1 MRKLVQFVPNSII
14 RHMATLVANN
24 AQRAAIPIPGQETE
38 VLLVRHALR
47 LATVPTRPRSPA
59 PMAPIKSR
67 PLVTPVTGW
76 SEMRVVHV
84 QLIHMPFKATMRR
97 VKPVRQG
104 HTPTPVLAPPA
115 PPVVLVLRVAKVPTR
130 PRSRV
135 LRAPIKLR
143 PPVTLVMVL
152 LWIVATCKE
161 FRDCANH
168 NLFCDVLAT
177 DIFTF

>member
-1 MRKLVQFVPNSII
+1 MRELVQFVPNSIF

-24 AQRAAIPIPGQETE
+24 AQRAAIPILGQEVE

-47 LATVPTRPRSPA
+47 LATAPTRPRSPA

-76 SEMRVVHV
+76 SEVRVVRV
-84 QLIHMPFKATMRR
+84 LLIHMPFKATMRR

-161 FRDCANH
+161 FRDCPNQP
-168 NLFCDVLAT
+168 FCDVLAT